1 LPDFARPIVEPLI
14 YILLLLDGLVHSG
27 GWAIILFTVLLR
39 LLMLPLTLQSLKS
52 SKAMQDLQPQLR
64 ELQKKYAKDK
74 EKLTQETM
82 RLYREAGI
90 NPAMGCLPMLI
101 QIPIFFAI
109 YWAIL
114 EVSHRGGSFAAPFLW
129 LPSLASEDP
138 YKILPILAG
147 VTQFIQQR
155 MMTPP
160 GGGSDPQQKAMN
172 NAMQFMPLMIVV
184 FAWSFASGP
193 VLYWVA
199 SSVFSAVQQYFITGW
214 GSLPELF
221 AFLRPKTISS
231 QAPSTRAD
239 PGATEVRAEGQPK
252 RREGGGQDRSSK
264 KKTRS

>member
-1 LPDFARPIVEPLI
+1 MPDFARPIVEPLI

-52 SKAMQDLQPQLR
+52 SKAMQELQPQLR

-82 RLYREAGI
+82 RLYKEAGI

-114 EVSHRGGSFAAPFLW
+114 EVSHRGGSFSAPFLW

-147 VTQFIQQR
+147 VTQFVQQR
-155 MMTPP
+155 MMMPS

-184 FAWSFASGP
+184 FAWNFASGP

-221 AFLRPKTISS
+221 AFLRPKSANGRASS
-231 QAPSTRAD
+231 PRQEAPAGD
-239 PGATEVRAEGQPK
+239 GKVEGQSK
-252 RREGGGQDRSSK
+252 QREGGIRDRSGK
-264 KKTRS
+264 KKARS

>member
-1 LPDFARPIVEPLI
+1 
-14 YILLLLDGLVHSG
+14 
-27 GWAIILFTVLLR
+27 
-39 LLMLPLTLQSLKS
+39 MLPLTLQSLKS
-52 SKAMQDLQPQLR
+52 SKAMQELQPQLR
-64 ELQKKYAKDK
+64 ELQKRYAKDK

-114 EVSHRGGSFAAPFLW
+114 EVSHRGGSFSAPFLW
-129 LPSLASEDP
+129 LPSLAQEDP

-147 VTQFIQQR
+147 LTQFVQQR
-155 MMTPP
+155 MMMPP
-160 GGGSDPQQKAMN
+160 GGGADPQQKAMN
-172 NAMQFMPLMIVV
+172 NAMQFMPLMIVI
-184 FAWSFASGP
+184 FAWNFASGP

-221 AFLRPKTISS
+221 AFIRRRASD
-231 QAPSTRAD
+231 QGPSVLEPT
-239 PGATEVRAEGQPK
+239 PNGGKAESQPK
-252 RREGGGQDRSSK
+252 RKEGGSRDRSSK

>member
-1 LPDFARPIVEPLI
+1 MPDFARPIVEPLI
-14 YILLLLDGLVHSG
+14 YILLFLDGIVHSG
-27 GWAIILFTVLLR
+27 GIAIILFTVLLR

-52 SKAMQDLQPQLR
+52 SKAMQELQPQLR
-64 ELQKKYAKDK
+64 ELQKRYAKDK

-114 EVSHRGGSFAAPFLW
+114 EAPHRGGSFAASFLW

-155 MMTPP
+155 MMMPP

-184 FAWSFASGP
+184 FAWNFASGP

-221 AFLRPKTISS
+221 SFVRPKGANN
-231 QAPSTRAD
+231 APKERPAQQ
-239 PGATEVRAEGQPK
+239 PAENGKTDSQPK
-252 RREGGGQDRSSK
+252 RREGGVQDRSSK